1 MSFTMDRA
9 GSKVPKAHTIYSH
22 MNRAGSKLP
31 QAAAQVS
38 AEDAALSRRLVQ
50 ESCPLSMSHVSTY
63 L

>member
-1 MSFTMDRA
+1 MSFTMDCA

-31 QAAAQVS
+31 QAAAKVS
-38 AEDAALSRRLVQ
+38 AEDAAPSRRLVQ
-50 ESCPLSMSHVSTY
+50 ESRPLSVSHVSTY